1 MQMKPIMKEESVGL
15 EEKSSSTHMKMDML
29 KDTKM
34 PIRIINGVITEIM
47 DGTMAGMQLIT
58 GVTVHGMAITIGL
71 DREAVGVSGITAGM
85 GGTLV
90 TAGVITGGIIR
101 MLGMADGAVKAILI
115 MAGTMVD
122 FMGETDGGMDLITA
136 DTIMAGAETE
146 DSAMPIIVEA
156 ILMEG

>member
-58 GVTVHGMAITIGL
+58 GVTVHGMAISIGL
-71 DREAVGVSGITAGM
+71 DIEAVSYTH
-85 GGTLV
+85 
-90 TAGVITGGIIR
+90 R
-101 MLGMADGAVKAILI
+101 P
-115 MAGTMVD
+115 
-122 FMGETDGGMDLITA
+122 
-136 DTIMAGAETE
+136 
-146 DSAMPIIVEA
+146 MPTKR
-156 ILMEG
+156 